1 MVQYT
6 MDQQPDLSRLDPNLP
21 DDQRDD
27 WAFALAG
34 LAVAAGQAILEIEKT
49 HPASTS
55 KADGSPV
62 TLADQASEAIIVGEL
77 AQQVP
82 WLTVIAEEQAAAG
95 LNGAAG
101 RIFALVDP
109 LDGTKEFISR
119 NGEYT
124 VNIALIRDHQPVAGV
139 IYAPALGTIWLGGQ
153 SAWRGAVR
161 NGVFE
166 RETRQPIHCRLMQE
180 KLTVVSSRSHPSPD
194 IEEFLQRYPVT
205 DRSVAGSSLKFCTIA
220 EGRADLYPR
229 FSPTMEWD
237 TAAGHAILL
246 AAGGG
251 LCKPD
256 GSAFLYG
263 LKQPDW
269 LNGPFIAFGD
279 ARLHPSR

>member
-1 MVQYT
+1 MYA
-6 MDQQPDLSRLDPNLP
+6 DSDLSSLDPALP
-21 DDQRDD
+21 DHQRDA
-27 WAFALAG
+27 WAFG
-34 LAVAAGQAILEIEKT
+34 LAELAVSAGQLILEIEKT
-49 HPASTS
+49 HPGSTS

-62 TLADQASEAIIVGEL
+62 TLADQASETLIVGEL
-77 AQQVP
+77 AKRVP

-124 VNIALIRDHQPVAGV
+124 VNIALIRDHQPVVGV
-139 IYAPALGTIWLGGQ
+139 IYAPATGKIWLGGRT
-153 SAWRGAVR
+153 AWHGSLPAGLFVP
-161 NGVFE
+161 E
-166 RETRQPIHCRLMQE
+166 ALQPILCRTAPE
-180 KLTVVSSRSHPSPD
+180 GLTVVSSRSHPSP
-194 IEEFLQRYPVT
+194 EAENFLQAYAVA

-237 TAAGHAILL
+237 TAAGHAILM

-251 LCKPD
+251 LCQPD
-256 GSAFLYG
+256 GSDFCYG
-263 LKQPDW
+263 LKQHSW
-269 LNGPFIAFGD
+269 LNGPFIAYGD
-279 ARLHPSR
+279 ARLRPFR

>member
-1 MVQYT
+1 MHT
-6 MDQQPDLSRLDPNLP
+6 RSDLSILDPNLP
-21 DDQRDD
+21 DNQRDD
-27 WAFALAG
+27 WAMG
-34 LAVAAGQAILEIEKT
+34 LAELAIAAGQVILDIEKT

-62 TLADQASEAIIVGEL
+62 TLADQASEALIVGEL

-124 VNIALIRDHQPVAGV
+124 VNIALIRDHQPVVGV
-139 IYAPALGTIWLGGQ
+139 IYAPALGTIWLGGRTALQ
-153 SAWRGAVR
+153 GTVR
-161 NGVFE
+161 DGVFE
-166 RETRQPIHCRLMQE
+166 QAALQPIHCRTAPE
-180 KLTVVSSRSHPSPD
+180 GLTVVSSRSHPSPEVED
-194 IEEFLQRYPVT
+194 FLQDYAIAG
-205 DRSVAGSSLKFCTIA
+205 RSVAGSSLKFCTIA

-237 TAAGHAILL
+237 TAAGHAIVH

-251 LCKPD
+251 LCNPD
-256 GSAFLYG
+256 GSDFLYG
-263 LKQPDW
+263 LKQHSW
-269 LNGPFIAFGD
+269 LNGSFIAFGD
-279 ARLHPSR
+279 AGLRPSR

>member
-1 MVQYT
+1 MNANA
-6 MDQQPDLSRLDPNLP
+6 DLSCLAPDLP

-27 WAFALAG
+27 WALGLGA
-34 LAVAAGQAILEIEKT
+34 LAVAAGQVILEIEKT
-49 HPASTS
+49 SPASTS

-62 TLADQASEAIIVGEL
+62 TLADQASEALIIGEL
-77 AQQVP
+77 AKQVP

-124 VNIALIRDHQPVAGV
+124 VNIALIRDHQPVVGV
-139 IYAPALGTIWLGGQ
+139 IYAPATGKLWLGGRTALQ
-153 SAWRGAVR
+153 GTMRD
-161 NGVFE
+161 GVFAQ
-166 RETRQPIHCRLMQE
+166 TDLQPIHCRTAPAG
-180 KLTVVSSRSHPSPD
+180 LTVVSSRSHPSP
-194 IEEFLQRYPVT
+194 EVESFLQNHT
-205 DRSVAGSSLKFCTIA
+205 IAGRSVAGSSLKFCTIA

-251 LCKPD
+251 LCQPD
-256 GSAFLYG
+256 GSDFLYG
-263 LKQPDW
+263 LKQDSW
-269 LNGPFIAFGD
+269 LNGPFIAYGD
-279 ARLHPSR
+279 GRLRPSR